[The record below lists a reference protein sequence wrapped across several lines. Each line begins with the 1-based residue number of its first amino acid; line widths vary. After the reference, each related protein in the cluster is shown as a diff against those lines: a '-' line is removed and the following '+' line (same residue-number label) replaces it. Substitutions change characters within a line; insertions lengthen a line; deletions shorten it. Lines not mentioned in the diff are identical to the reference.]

1 MLDKILG
8 KEIASYI
15 RPHRALLICALAL
28 AAASSFFVL
37 VPAYLIQ
44 PFVDECMKT
53 GSEPATWKIPWIAFD
68 AGSWY
73 SWRRTEVVLVENIS
87 PNTLLTILMLIAL
100 VSVFLKS
107 ATVYLSELSAA
118 AFANRAV
125 KSMRIDLLRKFV
137 SLPLGYY
144 HKKRSGELIARATAD
159 LTVMQGRIAHILIG
173 LTQHPLSALVFIFYL
188 LVMNYK
194 LTLLVFLAGPVIIG
208 LIRLFGRKVK
218 KHATRVQD
226 AMAEVTAAYQET
238 LLCLKVIHAFF
249 KGDFEV
255 GKFRE
260 KADFL
265 YKRIMGWRRW
275 ELGVGPIMDVT
286 VFFVAPALL
295 LIARFYFDHT
305 LGELFAMVFAYS
317 RLYTPIRKLGRVNSN
332 LKTLQG
338 ATERVFA
345 IMNTVPHI
353 REKRDAKALPRH
365 KEALE
370 FKNMGFGYSPE
381 GLVLKDISFR
391 VEAGEMVAF
400 VGSTGAG
407 KSTLLDLIP
416 RFYDVTTG
424 SITIDGL
431 DIRDVTLASLRRQ
444 IGFVNQDTILFHD
457 TIANNIRYGQRKK
470 GEEALFSAARGAHAH
485 DFILAQPEGYE
496 TVVGDQ
502 GVMLSGGQK
511 QRIAIA
517 RAMLVDPAIL
527 ILDEAASALDSE
539 SEKHVQEAI
548 DKLKGGPTILI
559 VAHRLS
565 TIMKAD
571 NIHVLEDG
579 RIVESGTAKELLAKK
594 GRFRQLYDLQFRN
607 EG

>member
-1 MLDKILG
+1 MLDRILG

-15 RPHRALLICALAL
+15 RPQKTLLICALAL

-37 VPAYLIQ
+37 IPAYLIQ

-53 GSEPATWKIPWIAFD
+53 GSEPATWKIPWITFD
-68 AGSWY
+68 SGSWF
-73 SWRRTEVVLVENIS
+73 SWRRGEIVLVESIP
-87 PNTLLTILMLIAL
+87 PNNLLIILLFIAL
-100 VSVFLKS
+100 ASIFLKS

-125 KSMRIDLLRKFV
+125 KSMRIDLFKKFI
-137 SLPLGYY
+137 SLSLGYY

-173 LTQHPLSALVFIFYL
+173 LIQHPLSALVFIVYL

-194 LTLLVFLAGPVIIG
+194 LTLLVFLAGPLIIG
-208 LIRLFGRKVK
+208 LIRLFGIKVK
-218 KHATRVQD
+218 KHSTRVQD
-226 AMAEVTAAYQET
+226 AMAEVTATYQET

-255 GKFRE
+255 EKFRE
-260 KADFL
+260 RADLL
-265 YKRIMGWRRW
+265 YKRVMGWRRW

-286 VFFVAPALL
+286 VFLVAPALL
-295 LIARFYFDHT
+295 LAARFYFEHT

-338 ATERVFA
+338 ATKRVFA
-345 IMNTVPHI
+345 IMNTLSQLQ
-353 REKRDAKALPRH
+353 EKRAAKALPRH
-365 KEALE
+365 RETLE
-370 FKNMGFGYSPE
+370 FKEVSFGYSPDE
-381 GLVLKDISFR
+381 EVLKEVSFTVR
-391 VEAGEMVAF
+391 AGEMEAF

-416 RFYDVTTG
+416 RFYDVTKG
-424 SITIDGL
+424 SITIDGV
-431 DIRDVTLASLRRQ
+431 DIRDVTFASLRHQ
-444 IGFVNQDTILFHD
+444 IGIVSQDTILFHD
-457 TIANNIRYGQRKK
+457 TIANNICYGEKEKDREKIYR
-470 GEEALFSAARGAHAH
+470 AAKAAHAH
-485 DFILAQPEGYE
+485 SFILAQPEGYE

-502 GVMLSGGQK
+502 GVLLSGGQK

-517 RAMLVDPAIL
+517 RALLLDPAIL

-539 SEKHVQEAI
+539 SERHVQEAI
-548 DKLKGGPTILI
+548 DKLRGGPTVLI

-571 NIHVLEDG
+571 RIHVLEGG
-579 RIVESGTAKELLAKK
+579 RIVESGSARDLLAKK
-594 GRFRQLYDLQFRN
+594 GRFHRLYELQFRN

>member
-8 KEIASYI
+8 KKIASYI

-68 AGSWY
+68 SGSWF
-73 SWRRTEVVLVENIS
+73 SWRRTEVILVENIT
-87 PNTLLTILMLIAL
+87 PNTLLVVLLLIAL
-100 VSVFLKS
+100 VSIFLKS

-125 KSMRIDLLRKFV
+125 KSMRIDLFRKFV

-173 LTQHPLSALVFIFYL
+173 LIHHPLSAFAFIFYL

-208 LIRLFGRKVK
+208 LIRLFGIKVK

-238 LLCLKVIHAFF
+238 LLCLKVIQAFF

-255 GKFRE
+255 ENFRE

-275 ELGVGPIMDVT
+275 DLGVGPIMDVT
-286 VFFVAPALL
+286 VFLVAPALL
-295 LIARFYFDHT
+295 LVARFYFDHT

-317 RLYTPIRKLGRVNSN
+317 RLYAPIRKLGRVNSN

-345 IMNTVPHI
+345 IMDTVPHI
-353 REKRDAKALPRH
+353 GEKRDAKALPRH

-370 FKNMGFGYSPE
+370 FRKISFGYSPE
-381 GLVLKDISFR
+381 EEVLKDISFR

-416 RFYDVTTG
+416 RFYDVTKG
-424 SITIDGL
+424 GITIDGV
-431 DIRDVTLASLRRQ
+431 DIRDVTLESLRRQ
-444 IGFVNQDTILFHD
+444 IGFVSQDTILFHD
-457 TIANNIRYGQRKK
+457 TIANNIRYGQRNKDR
-470 GEEALFSAARGAHAH
+470 EEIFTAARAAHAH
-485 DFILAQPEGYE
+485 DFILAQPKGYE

-502 GVMLSGGQK
+502 GVLLSGGQK

-539 SEKHVQEAI
+539 SERHVQEAI
-548 DKLKGGPTILI
+548 DKLKGGPTVVI

-565 TIMKAD
+565 TIIKAD
-571 NIHVLEDG
+571 KIHVLEEG
-579 RIVESGTAKELLAKK
+579 GIVESGTCKELLAKN
-594 GRFRQLYDLQFRN
+594 GRFRRLYDLQFKN